1 MVALNW
7 LNILLTFCQRLLTFA
22 GSWSCS
28 KNVIMGNCWTLID
41 SRSGTILA
49 EWILWSPLS
58 CDCTLRCSNT
68 AQCFEK
74 RAFNWKSLS
83 STSWKNGWSI
93 VKNWWYVLFSL
104 LPSFSNDT
112 RSIVGV
118 CYKFNTF
125 LKVYF
130 TTAK

>member
-28 KNVIMGNCWTLID
+28 KNVIMGYCWTLID

-49 EWILWSPLS
+49 KWILWSPLS

-74 RAFNWKSLS
+74 RAFNWKGFS
-83 STSWKNGWSI
+83 STSWKNGRSI

-104 LPSFSNDT
+104 LPSFSYDT
-112 RSIVGV
+112 GSIVGV

-130 TTAK
+130 ATAK